1 MSCENVFVS
10 VKTTKK
16 HFETAQNRIEM
27 PGYAFDPVSIYKR
40 SEREK
45 PGIHRAL

>member
-1 MSCENVFVS
+1 MVHIFIYNYQHSQ
-10 VKTTKK
+10 KYY
-16 HFETAQNRIEM
+16 ETAQNRIEM